1 MNKCN
6 YLLFGFL
13 FCASYAFSQAQYKFI
28 DFKNVQ
34 RPAIVYDVPYP
45 EKTVDGALAD
55 KFSKMGYKGKESKG
69 FTMYRG
75 VSMPELGPGNYDI
88 YIAMDKRSRK
98 EKDIT
103 TVTMLLSRGNDN
115 FVSDSA
121 DAPLIANGK
130 KFLESLVTSTTAY
143 DLEQQILAQ
152 AEAVKKEEKRLKNYG
167 DEADDMQKRKMKLE
181 QQIIQNKKDQDAEVK
196 EIERQKQ
203 LYETLKT
210 RRIH

>member
-1 MNKCN
+1 MDKR
-6 YLLFGFL
+6 LFILVGFM
-13 FCASYAFSQAQYKFI
+13 FFGGYGFTQPQYKFI

-34 RPAIVYDVPYP
+34 RPAIVYDIPYP
-45 EKTVDGALAD
+45 EKTVDGAVAD

-69 FTMYRG
+69 FTLYRN
-75 VSMPELGPGNYDI
+75 VSTQELGPGNYDL

-98 EKDIT
+98 DKDVT
-103 TVTMLLSRGNDN
+103 TVTMLMSRGNEN

-121 DAPLIANGK
+121 DAQLIANGK
-130 KFLESLVTSTTAY
+130 KFLENLVTGTTAY

-152 AEAVKKEEKRLKNYG
+152 AEVIKKEERRLKNYG
-167 DEADDMQKRKMKLE
+167 DEADDMQKRKRKLE
-181 QQIIQNKKDQDAEVK
+181 QQIIQNQKDQDAEVK

-203 LYETLKT
+203 VYETLKT